1 MPDFWTLYEDY
12 ENIRLKSRNVQKRYR
27 TELAELELYTNK
39 DFLSISSTEA
49 HNYRKY
55 LTQKGLDDT
64 TKDVI
69 LRIFKSIGTY
79 METAVPGYHSPF
91 TTIPFFHE
99 VTFYQG
105 NQVPTLE
112 DVSLLLSRAKD
123 TGNKRA
129 FLALT
134 LALRLCLTASEIIAI
149 VNGHFKNGTDGICLE
164 VYTSDYKCRVLPVP
178 DDVVNVIKEY
188 APGFFLSTASTPLF
202 KKEDNGEAIKIRQI
216 QRDVKK
222 VNEST
227 GDEITLQQVRLL
239 GIHLLLESNKDKEA
253 VASFLGVSGRWL
265 FRYENPHDSSSK
277 RMPSGSVK
285 MPNIQVYI

>member
-1 MPDFWTLYEDY
+1 MADFWSLYEDY
-12 ENIRLKSRNVQKRYR
+12 ENIRLKSRTVQKRYR

-39 DFLSISSTEA
+39 DFLSITPAEA
-49 HNYRKY
+49 HDYRKH

-79 METAVPGYHSPF
+79 METAVPGYQSPF
-91 TTIPFFHE
+91 TTIPFFQE

-105 NQVPTLE
+105 YQVPTLE
-112 DVSLLLSRAKD
+112 EVSILLSRSKE

-134 LALRLCLTASEIIAI
+134 LALKLCLTASEIIAI
-149 VNGHFKNGTDGICLE
+149 VNGHFKNTSDGIYLE
-164 VYTSDYKCRVLPVP
+164 VYSSDYKCRILPVP
-178 DDVVNVIKEY
+178 DDVVTVIQEY
-188 APGFFLSTASTPLF
+188 VPGFFLSDKSTPLF
-202 KKEDNGEAIKIRQI
+202 RKEDGEAIKIRQI

-239 GIHLLLESNKDKEA
+239 GIHLLLESNKNKEA

-265 FRYENPHDSSSK
+265 FRYENPHDAKSK
-277 RMPSGSVK
+277 RMPSESVK
-285 MPNIQVYI
+285 LPNIQVFI